1 MPTETPLHDATPLD
15 STPLDSTFPD
25 AADEHRIPRLVRG
38 VRMREDAVRGGWV
51 LLAPEKVFKLDQS
64 GREIMSLVNGERSVA
79 EIIDTLVERFDA
91 DRAVI
96 ATDVAQ
102 YFSGLSVRQVIE
114 FS

>member
-1 MPTETPLHDATPLD
+1 MPTDPPLHDSIPQD
-15 STPLDSTFPD
+15 STSHDS
-25 AADEHRIPRLVRG
+25 AEEHRIPKLVRG

-79 EIIDTLVERFDA
+79 QIIDILVERFDA

-96 ATDVAQ
+96 AADVAH
-102 YFSGLSVRQVIE
+102 YFNGLSVRQVIE